1 MKLEITPLTQ
11 DGLSHVIANM
21 TQEDRDEIMAAGIDP
36 IKAFTTGME
45 KSQITG
51 AFSLGDKALAVFG
64 CIADAN
70 HKDTGIPWMIAT
82 DEFRTHP
89 RDAAELTMAV
99 VEVMQHAFPRL
110 HNLVHCKHAIA
121 QRWLSWCGFQIS
133 TELSGPGNQFHY
145 FARYGDQQYV

>member
-11 DGLSHVIANM
+11 EGMAHVIANM
-21 TQEDRDEIMAAGIDP
+21 TQEDHAEIIAAGIDP
-36 IKAFTTGME
+36 LKTFTHGME
-45 KSQITG
+45 QSKISG

-64 CIADAN
+64 CMADPRLEN
-70 HKDTGIPWMIAT
+70 VGIPWMIAT

-99 VEVMQHAFPRL
+99 VEVMQHHFPTL
-110 HNLVHCKHAIA
+110 HNLVHCDHAIA

-133 TELSGPGNQFHY
+133 EERSGPGNQFHY